1 MSDKENDLIRED
13 TVTEPVTE
21 PEADAAAAAD
31 NAEGAERDAAPSEPE
46 TAKNGKKSKKPR
58 EKFSVWFKRNRKKI
72 LLSLTAVLAL
82 GVVLAVILV
91 PTHFVTLNEP
101 GDFINLPVAHLSL
114 DSAVTVEKS
123 GSYIAHPD
131 SVWVDDG
138 SEQGKIIV
146 MYPLGHGKGQIAMRV
161 SYDMGLTWSD
171 RVTGLPASFADS
183 QETPTLYNL
192 HFTDG
197 SEKLVMISGCPY
209 WVATKYKADGF
220 NFSFSDDC
228 GETWSEFEKF
238 HSPADAIVAM
248 SSLTQIKENGQYI
261 DKWMGLFHD
270 HSFNVYKTYLT
281 FDEDGNADWSAPELL
296 MPDYAEETQ
305 KYGMCEVEIVRNE
318 DNDALILISRAEKR
332 VSRSLI
338 AFSYD
343 EGETWEGLKELPYE
357 LSGDRHKAEYDETTG
372 KLLISFRQMIPVKRS
387 AVSIYNRISGGWY
400 AWVGTFADLMTY
412 ADDDPSNDS
421 KGEYLIELGRTDYF
435 AKPYNAVID
444 NGYSGVVC
452 VDGTYNVVGYGSFD
466 KVGTTSYIV
475 SRTFTLA
482 DIEKML

>member
-1 MSDKENDLIRED
+1 MSDTPLTPDAENIAENTAAEASAAQSED
-13 TVTEPVTE
+13 TP
-21 PEADAAAAAD
+21 
-31 NAEGAERDAAPSEPE
+31 
-46 TAKNGKKSKKPR
+46 KGKKHKRPK
-58 EKFSVWFKRNRKKI
+58 EKFSVRLRRNRKKI
-72 LLSLTAVLAL
+72 LLSLTAILAL
-82 GVVLAVILV
+82 GAVLAVILV
-91 PTHFVTLNEP
+91 PTHFATLNEP
-101 GDFINLPVAHLSL
+101 ADFIDLPVVSLSL

-138 SEQGKIIV
+138 SDQGKIIV

-171 RVTGLPASFADS
+171 RVTGLPASYADS

-248 SSLTQIKENGQYI
+248 SSLTQIKEGGEYI

-270 HSFNVYKTYLT
+270 HEFNVYKTYLT
-281 FDEDGNADWSAPELL
+281 FDEDGNADWSAPERL
-296 MPDYAEETQ
+296 MPDYSEETQ
-305 KYGMCEVEIVRNE
+305 KYGMCEVEIVRNP
-318 DNDALILISRAEKR
+318 DDDTLILLSRAEKR

-400 AWVGTFADLMTY
+400 AWVGTFANLMTY
-412 ADDDPSNDS
+412 ADNDPSNDS
-421 KGEYLIELGRTDYF
+421 KGDYLIELGKTDYF

-452 VDGTYNVVGYGSFD
+452 VDGAYNVVGYGSFD
-466 KVGTTSYIV
+466 KVGTTSYII

>member
-1 MSDKENDLIRED
+1 MAETDNNFISEE
-13 TVTEPVTE
+13 TSVTDV
-21 PEADAAAAAD
+21 
-31 NAEGAERDAAPSEPE
+31 AEGQAASE
-46 TAKNGKKSKKPR
+46 NGGKKRKDKKPK
-58 EKFSVWFKRNRKKI
+58 EKFSVRLKRNRKKI
-72 LLSLTAVLAL
+72 LISLVAVLTL

-91 PTHFVTLNEP
+91 PTHFVTLNKP
-101 GDFINLPVAHLSL
+101 GDFISIPVVSLPL
-114 DSAVTVEKS
+114 DTSVTVEKS

-138 SEQGKIIV
+138 TDQGKIIV
-146 MYPLGHGKGQIAMRV
+146 MYPLGHGKGELAMRV
-161 SYDMGLTWSD
+161 SSDMGLTWSD
-171 RVTGLPASFADS
+171 RVSGLPESFKDS

-248 SSLTQIKENGQYI
+248 SSLTQLKENGEFV

-270 HSFNVYKTYLT
+270 HSFDVYKTVLS
-281 FDEDGNADWSAPELL
+281 FDENGDAEWSEPELL
-296 MPDYAEETQ
+296 MPGYADITR
-305 KYGMCEVEIVRNE
+305 KYGMCEVEIIRE
-318 DNDALILISRAEKR
+318 PESDTLILLARTEKR
-332 VSRSLI
+332 ISRSLI
-338 AFSYD
+338 SFSYD
-343 EGETWEGLKELPYE
+343 EGATWTEPKELPYE
-357 LSGDRHKAEYDETTG
+357 LSGDRHKAEYDPVSG
-372 KLLISFRQMIPVKRS
+372 KVLISFRQMIPVKRS

-400 AWVGTFADLMTY
+400 AWVGTFDDLMSY
-412 ADDDPSNDS
+412 ADDDASNDK

-452 VDGTYNVVGYGSFD
+452 VDGTFNVVGYGSFD
-466 KVGTTSYIV
+466 KVGTTSYII

-482 DIEKML
+482 DIEKLL

>member
-13 TVTEPVTE
+13 TVTE

-46 TAKNGKKSKKPR
+46 TAKSGKKSNKPR

-72 LLSLTAVLAL
+72 LLSLTAILSL
-82 GVVLAVILV
+82 GAVLAVILV
-91 PTHFVTLNEP
+91 PTHFATLNEP
-101 GDFINLPVAHLSL
+101 GDFIDLPVARLSL

-220 NFSFSDDC
+220 NFSFSDDY

-296 MPDYAEETQ
+296 MLRRGDA
-305 KYGMCEVEIVRNE
+305 KVRHVRGGDSPQRGQRCAHPHLPRGKEGVPLPHRLLLRRGRN
-318 DNDALILISRAEKR
+318 LGRAER
-332 VSRSLI
+332 APLR
-338 AFSYD
+338 AQ
-343 EGETWEGLKELPYE
+343 WRPP
-357 LSGDRHKAEYDETTG
+357 
-372 KLLISFRQMIPVKRS
+372 Q
-387 AVSIYNRISGGWY
+387 GG
-400 AWVGTFADLMTY
+400 V
-412 ADDDPSNDS
+412 
-421 KGEYLIELGRTDYF
+421 
-435 AKPYNAVID
+435 
-444 NGYSGVVC
+444 
-452 VDGTYNVVGYGSFD
+452 
-466 KVGTTSYIV
+466 
-475 SRTFTLA
+475 
-482 DIEKML
+482 

>member
-1 MSDKENDLIRED
+1 MAETDNNFIPEETS
-13 TVTEPVTE
+13 VTDV
-21 PEADAAAAAD
+21 
-31 NAEGAERDAAPSEPE
+31 AEGQTASE
-46 TAKNGKKSKKPR
+46 NGGKKRKDKKPK
-58 EKFSVWFKRNRKKI
+58 EKFSVRLKRNRKKI
-72 LLSLTAVLAL
+72 LISLVAVLTL

-91 PTHFVTLNEP
+91 PTHFTTLNEP
-101 GDFINLPVAHLSL
+101 GDFISIPVVSLPL
-114 DSAVTVEKS
+114 DTSVTVEKS

-138 SEQGKIIV
+138 TDQGKIIV
-146 MYPLGHGKGQIAMRV
+146 MYPLGHGKGELAMRV
-161 SYDMGLTWSD
+161 SSDMGLTWSD
-171 RVTGLPASFADS
+171 RVSGLPESFKDS

-220 NFSFSDDC
+220 NFSFSDDG

-248 SSLTQIKENGQYI
+248 SSLTQLKENGEFV

-270 HSFNVYKTYLT
+270 HSFDVYKTVLS
-281 FDEDGNADWSAPELL
+281 FDENGDAEWSEPELL
-296 MPDYAEETQ
+296 MPSYTDITR
-305 KYGMCEVEIVRNE
+305 KYGMCEVEIIRE
-318 DNDALILISRAEKR
+318 PESDTLILLARTEKR
-332 VSRSLI
+332 ISRSLI
-338 AFSYD
+338 SFSYD
-343 EGETWEGLKELPYE
+343 EGATWTEPKELPYE
-357 LSGDRHKAEYDETTG
+357 LSGDRHKAEYDPVSG
-372 KLLISFRQMIPVKRS
+372 KVLISFRQMIPVKRS

-400 AWVGTFADLMTY
+400 AWVGTFEDLMSY
-412 ADDDPSNDS
+412 ADDDASNDE

-452 VDGTYNVVGYGSFD
+452 VDGTFNVVGYGSFD
-466 KVGTTSYIV
+466 KVGTTSYII

-482 DIEKML
+482 DIEKLL

>member
-1 MSDKENDLIRED
+1 MAETDNNFIPEETS
-13 TVTEPVTE
+13 VT
-21 PEADAAAAAD
+21 DAA
-31 NAEGAERDAAPSEPE
+31 EGQPASE
-46 TAKNGKKSKKPR
+46 NGGKKRKDKKPK
-58 EKFSVWFKRNRKKI
+58 EKFSVRLKRNRKKI
-72 LLSLTAVLAL
+72 LISLVAVLTL

-91 PTHFVTLNEP
+91 PTHFATLNEP
-101 GDFINLPVAHLSL
+101 GDFISIPVVSLPL
-114 DSAVTVEKS
+114 DTSVTVEKS

-138 SEQGKIIV
+138 TDQGKIIV
-146 MYPLGHGKGQIAMRV
+146 MYPLGHGKGELAMRV
-161 SYDMGLTWSD
+161 SSDMGLTWSD
-171 RVTGLPASFADS
+171 RVSGLPESFKDS

-220 NFSFSDDC
+220 NFSFSDDG

-248 SSLTQIKENGQYI
+248 SSLTQLKENGEFV

-270 HSFNVYKTYLT
+270 HSFDVYKTVLS
-281 FDEDGNADWSAPELL
+281 FDENGDAEWSEPELL
-296 MPDYAEETQ
+296 MPSYADITR
-305 KYGMCEVEIVRNE
+305 KYGMCEVEIIRE
-318 DNDALILISRAEKR
+318 PESDTLILLARTEKR
-332 VSRSLI
+332 ISRSLI
-338 AFSYD
+338 SFSYD
-343 EGETWEGLKELPYE
+343 EGATWTEPKELPYE
-357 LSGDRHKAEYDETTG
+357 LSGDRHKAEYDPVSG
-372 KLLISFRQMIPVKRS
+372 KVLISFRQMIPVKRS

-400 AWVGTFADLMTY
+400 AWVGTFEDLMSY
-412 ADDDPSNDS
+412 ADDAPSNDK

-452 VDGTYNVVGYGSFD
+452 VDGTFNVVGYGSFD
-466 KVGTTSYIV
+466 KVGTTSYII

-482 DIEKML
+482 DIEKLL

>member
-1 MSDKENDLIRED
+1 MAETDNNFIPEETS
-13 TVTEPVTE
+13 VTDV
-21 PEADAAAAAD
+21 
-31 NAEGAERDAAPSEPE
+31 AEGQSASE
-46 TAKNGKKSKKPR
+46 NGGKKRKDKKPK
-58 EKFSVWFKRNRKKI
+58 EKFSVRLKRNRKKI
-72 LLSLTAVLAL
+72 LISLVAVLTL

-101 GDFINLPVAHLSL
+101 GDFISIPVVSLPL
-114 DSAVTVEKS
+114 DTSVTVEKS

-138 SEQGKIIV
+138 TDQGKIIV
-146 MYPLGHGKGQIAMRV
+146 MYPLGHGKGELAMRV
-161 SYDMGLTWSD
+161 SSDMGLTWSD
-171 RVTGLPASFADS
+171 RVSGLPESFKDS

-220 NFSFSDDC
+220 NFSFSDDG

-248 SSLTQIKENGQYI
+248 SSLTQLKENGEFV

-270 HSFNVYKTYLT
+270 HSFDVYKTVLS
-281 FDEDGNADWSAPELL
+281 FDENGDAEWSEPELL
-296 MPDYAEETQ
+296 MPSYTDITR
-305 KYGMCEVEIVRNE
+305 KYGMCEVEIIRE
-318 DNDALILISRAEKR
+318 PESDTLILLARTEKR
-332 VSRSLI
+332 ISRSLI
-338 AFSYD
+338 SFSYD
-343 EGETWEGLKELPYE
+343 EGATWTEPKELPYE
-357 LSGDRHKAEYDETTG
+357 LSGDRHKAEYDPVSG
-372 KLLISFRQMIPVKRS
+372 KVLISFRQMIPVKRS

-400 AWVGTFADLMTY
+400 AWVGTFEDLMSY
-412 ADDDPSNDS
+412 ADDDASNDE

-452 VDGTYNVVGYGSFD
+452 VDGTFNVVGYGSFD
-466 KVGTTSYIV
+466 KVGTTSYII

-482 DIEKML
+482 DIEKLL

>member
-1 MSDKENDLIRED
+1 MAETDNNFIPEETS
-13 TVTEPVTE
+13 VTDV
-21 PEADAAAAAD
+21 
-31 NAEGAERDAAPSEPE
+31 AEGQTASE
-46 TAKNGKKSKKPR
+46 NGGKKRKDKKPK
-58 EKFSVWFKRNRKKI
+58 EKFSVRLKRNRKKI
-72 LLSLTAVLAL
+72 LISLVAVLTL

-91 PTHFVTLNEP
+91 PTHFATLNEP
-101 GDFINLPVAHLSL
+101 GDFISIPVVSLPL
-114 DSAVTVEKS
+114 DTSVTVEKS

-138 SEQGKIIV
+138 TDQGKIIV
-146 MYPLGHGKGQIAMRV
+146 MYPLGHGKGELAMRV
-161 SYDMGLTWSD
+161 SSDMGLTWSD
-171 RVTGLPASFADS
+171 RVSGLPESFKDS

-220 NFSFSDDC
+220 NFSFSDDG

-248 SSLTQIKENGQYI
+248 SSLTQLKENGEFV

-270 HSFNVYKTYLT
+270 HSFDVYKTVLS
-281 FDEDGNADWSAPELL
+281 FDENGDAEWSEPELL
-296 MPDYAEETQ
+296 MPSYADITR
-305 KYGMCEVEIVRNE
+305 KYGMCEVEIIRE
-318 DNDALILISRAEKR
+318 PESDTLILLARTEKR
-332 VSRSLI
+332 ISRSLI
-338 AFSYD
+338 SFSYD
-343 EGETWEGLKELPYE
+343 EGATWTEPKELPYE
-357 LSGDRHKAEYDETTG
+357 LSGDRHKAEYDPVSG
-372 KLLISFRQMIPVKRS
+372 KVLISFRQMIPVKRS

-400 AWVGTFADLMTY
+400 AWVGTFEDLMSY
-412 ADDDPSNDS
+412 ADDDPSNDK
-421 KGEYLIELGRTDYF
+421 KGKYLIELGRTDYF

-452 VDGTYNVVGYGSFD
+452 VDGTFNVVGYGSFD
-466 KVGTTSYIV
+466 KVGTTSYII

-482 DIEKML
+482 DIEKLL

>member
-1 MSDKENDLIRED
+1 MAETDNNFIPEETS
-13 TVTEPVTE
+13 VTDV
-21 PEADAAAAAD
+21 
-31 NAEGAERDAAPSEPE
+31 AEGQTASE
-46 TAKNGKKSKKPR
+46 NGGKKRKDKKPK
-58 EKFSVWFKRNRKKI
+58 EKFSVRLKRNRKKI
-72 LLSLTAVLAL
+72 LISLVAVLTL

-101 GDFINLPVAHLSL
+101 GDFISIPVVSLPL
-114 DSAVTVEKS
+114 DTSVTVEKS

-138 SEQGKIIV
+138 TDQGKIIV
-146 MYPLGHGKGQIAMRV
+146 MYPLGHGKGELAMRV
-161 SYDMGLTWSD
+161 SSDMGLTWSD
-171 RVTGLPASFADS
+171 RVSGLPESFKDS

-248 SSLTQIKENGQYI
+248 SSLTQLKENGEFV

-270 HSFNVYKTYLT
+270 HSFDVYKTMLS
-281 FDEDGNADWSAPELL
+281 FDENGDAEWSEPELL
-296 MPDYAEETQ
+296 MPSYADITR
-305 KYGMCEVEIVRNE
+305 KYGMCEVEIIRE
-318 DNDALILISRAEKR
+318 PESGTLILLARTEKR
-332 VSRSLI
+332 ISRSLI
-338 AFSYD
+338 SFSYD
-343 EGETWEGLKELPYE
+343 EGATWTEPKELPYE
-357 LSGDRHKAEYDETTG
+357 LSGDRHKAEYDPVSG
-372 KLLISFRQMIPVKRS
+372 KVLISFRQMIPVKRS

-400 AWVGTFADLMTY
+400 AWVGKFDDLMSY
-412 ADDDPSNDS
+412 ADDDASNDN
-421 KGEYLIELGRTDYF
+421 KGEYLLELGRTDYF

-452 VDGTYNVVGYGSFD
+452 VDGTFNVVGYGSFD
-466 KVGTTSYIV
+466 KVGTTSYII

-482 DIEKML
+482 DIEKLL